1 MDDVSAPVVDENVAL
16 TQLISL
22 LEGRLRRAPSLPP
35 EFVQTADGLQ
45 DDFQVDPAAARALRV
60 DVILS
65 GAHVDAATRICAI
78 LGICPKISEASGSDQ
93 IAKLY
98 GSEVATLV
106 VNMTRVG
113 SLHARLP
120 GPTEGARS
128 GAQVQLSL
136 ELLRRMLLAMA
147 EDIRVVIVFLSI
159 RLDQLRQFAL
169 GAESIDQATCY
180 ETREVLVPL
189 ANRLGL
195 GFLKW
200 ELEDLA
206 FRFLEPLEYKKLAKA
221 LDEKRALRENFIDE
235 AVLKLQH
242 ALTNRKL
249 SAMVYGRPKHL
260 SSIAQK
266 LKLKRLTVDE
276 VHDLRAL
283 RVIVV
288 SIEDCY
294 LALDVVNNLWRSK
307 SEEFDDYIAKP
318 KPNGYQSIHCV
329 MIAEDGRSLEV
340 QIRTEAMHRFAEY
353 GVASHWRYKE
363 RGGTP
368 PAKGSSASSQSSH
381 EAQLNWMRQLL
392 AWQQDL
398 ARTLEAQRP
407 VDGEV
412 GVVNSQG
419 GMAPLLHPKRPSM
432 PEQAQDRV
440 YVLTPQ
446 ARIIELPSGATPLDF
461 AYHLHSGL
469 GHRCRGAKVN
479 GVLVTLSRPLRNA
492 ETVEVLLAPKN
503 QFDAGPSRDWLG
515 RDPVYLVSARA
526 KAKVRQWFA
535 AKEAETLIGS
545 VVLEVGLRA
554 DVKAENHSGKRTRG
568 APDLEQRSA
577 QPSERAA
584 SSSAPDTG
592 VLVVGVDAL
601 MTRLARCCRPI
612 PPDEITGYVSM
623 GKGVTVHRSQCSSLT
638 RLVGEKTERLISTS
652 WGDWEKY
659 RTERRYPVDIE
670 LMASDRPSLL
680 RDVSEVFAKG
690 KWNVLAVKTLS
701 RKDRASMRF
710 TFEVASLPALRDVL
724 SQLAQVSGVE
734 SVRRR
739 ADLGRKARH
748 TDSTVSI

>member
-1 MDDVSAPVVDENVAL
+1 MDDVSAPGVDENVAL
-16 TQLISL
+16 TQLLAL
-22 LEGRLRRAPSLPP
+22 LTGSAGR
-35 EFVQTADGLQ
+35 
-45 DDFQVDPAAARALRV
+45 AAAQPASSSETQEDLPEGIPTDPSVAQALRV
-60 DVILS
+60 DLILS
-65 GAHVDAATRICAI
+65 GAHVDSATRTCAI
-78 LGICPKISEASGSDQ
+78 LEICPQISGATGPDS
-93 IAKLY
+93 IAKIY
-98 GSEVATLV
+98 GAEVAILV
-106 VNMTRVG
+106 ANMARVG
-113 SLHARLP
+113 SLQARLP
-120 GPTEGARS
+120 GPAGVTRS
-128 GAQVQLSL
+128 RGQVQLSL

-169 GAESIDQATCY
+169 GAEPVDQALCY

-235 AVLKLQH
+235 AVLQLQH
-242 ALTNRKL
+242 ALTTRKL
-249 SAMVYGRPKHL
+249 SATVYGRPKHL

-283 RVIVV
+283 RVIVAN
-288 SIEDCY
+288 IEDCY
-294 LALDVVNNLWRSK
+294 LALDVVNSLWPSR

-340 QIRTEAMHRFAEY
+340 QIRTEEMHRFAEY

-398 ARTLEAQRP
+398 ARTLEAEWP
-407 VDGEV
+407 VEGEGNGV
-412 GVVNSQG
+412 GHQKG
-419 GMAPLLHPKRPSM
+419 KTPLARPKRPAM
-432 PEQAQDRV
+432 PAQAQDRV

-446 ARIIELPSGATPLDF
+446 ARIIELPTGATPLDF

-479 GVLVTLSRPLRNA
+479 GVLVPLSRPLRHA
-492 ETVEVLLAPKN
+492 DTVEVLLAPKN

-535 AKEAETLIGS
+535 AKEAETLAGS
-545 VVLEVGLRA
+545 PGSEAVHRA
-554 DVKAENHSGKRTRG
+554 DAKVELSSDKATKGVVDLATWSTHS
-568 APDLEQRSA
+568 SA
-577 QPSERAA
+577 RAA
-584 SSSAPDTG
+584 NGSAPDTG

-638 RLVGEKTERLISTS
+638 RLVGEKTERLIATS
-652 WGDWEKY
+652 WGHWEKY
-659 RTERRYPVDIE
+659 RTERRYPADIE
-670 LMASDRPSLL
+670 LMANDRPLLL

-701 RKDRASMRF
+701 RKEMASMRF
-710 TFEVASLPALRDVL
+710 TVEVASLPVLREAL
-724 SQLAQVSGVE
+724 SQLAQVGGVE

-739 ADLGRKARH
+739 ADLGRKARQ

>member
-1 MDDVSAPVVDENVAL
+1 MDDVSASVVDENVAL
-16 TQLISL
+16 AQLLSL
-22 LEGRLRRAPSLPP
+22 LKGRLGSASVAQAQPRPVLVS
-35 EFVQTADGLQ
+35 LQ
-45 DDFQVDPAAARALRV
+45 DDTQGDPSVARALRV
-60 DVILS
+60 DLILS
-65 GAHVDAATRICAI
+65 DAHVDSATRTCA
-78 LGICPKISEASGSDQ
+78 LLSICPKISGASGPDQ
-93 IAKLY
+93 IAKIY
-98 GSEVATLV
+98 GFEVATLV

-113 SLHARLP
+113 SLQARLP
-120 GPTEGARS
+120 GPAGVSRS

-169 GAESIDQATCY
+169 GTEPVDEALCY

-206 FRFLEPLEYKKLAKA
+206 FRFLEPQEYKKLAKA

-242 ALTNRKL
+242 ALTIRKL
-249 SAMVYGRPKHL
+249 SAAVYGRPKHL

-266 LKLKRLTVDE
+266 LRLKRLTVDE

-283 RVIVV
+283 RVIVA

-294 LALDVVNNLWRSK
+294 LALDVVNSLWRSR

-329 MIAEDGRSLEV
+329 MIADDGRSLEV
-340 QIRTEAMHRFAEY
+340 QIRTEQMHRFAEY

-363 RGGTP
+363 GGGTP

-398 ARTLEAQRP
+398 ARALEAQRP
-407 VDGEV
+407 VESEGTDLEDLAV
-412 GVVNSQG
+412 R
-419 GMAPLLHPKRPSM
+419 APLLRPKRPSM

-446 ARIIELPSGATPLDF
+446 ARIIELPAGATPLDF

-479 GVLVTLSRPLRNA
+479 GVLVPLSRPLRNA

-535 AKEAETLIGS
+535 AKDAEALVGS
-545 VVLEVGLRA
+545 MGPEAGHRS
-554 DVKAENHSGKRTRG
+554 DVKVEIDRDKKTKE
-568 APDLEQRSA
+568 PVDLARRSA
-577 QPSERAA
+577 QASERAA

-612 PPDEITGYVSM
+612 PLDEITGYVSM

-638 RLVGEKTERLISTS
+638 RLVGEKTERLIATS

-670 LMASDRPSLL
+670 LMATDRPLLL

-701 RKDRASMRF
+701 RKDSASMRF
-710 TFEVASLPALRDVL
+710 TFEVASLPALREAL

-739 ADLGRKARH
+739 ADLGRKARQ
-748 TDSTVSI
+748 TDSSVSI

>member
-1 MDDVSAPVVDENVAL
+1 MDDVSAALAEQNVAL
-16 TQLISL
+16 TQLLAL
-22 LEGRLRRAPSLPP
+22 LEGQGKADLAQSAQPDGAPESRREDFL
-35 EFVQTADGLQ
+35 DGRSASQ
-45 DDFQVDPAAARALRV
+45 ALRV
-60 DVILS
+60 DQILS
-65 GAHVDAATRICAI
+65 GAQVDAATRICAL
-78 LGICPKISEASGSDQ
+78 LGICPKLFEGANPEQ
-93 IAKLY
+93 IAKNY
-98 GSEVATLV
+98 GAEVATLV
-106 VNMTRVG
+106 VNMSRVG

-120 GPTEGARS
+120 GSAGLSRPG
-128 GAQVQLSL
+128 GQVQLSL

-169 GAESIDQATCY
+169 GVEPIDSLLCY

-221 LDEKRALRENFIDE
+221 LDEKRALRESFIDD
-235 AVLKLQH
+235 AVLKLQQ
-242 ALTNRKL
+242 ALMARKL
-249 SAMVYGRPKHL
+249 SALVYGRPKHL

-266 LKLKRLTVDE
+266 LKLKRLTIDE

-283 RVIVV
+283 RVIVASV
-288 SIEDCY
+288 EDCY
-294 LALDVVNNLWRSK
+294 LALDVVNGLWRSR

-318 KPNGYQSIHCV
+318 KSNGYQSIHCV

-340 QIRTEAMHRFAEY
+340 QIRTEDMHRFAEY

-398 ARTLEAQRP
+398 AQSLEARHL
-407 VDGEV
+407 VDGTGKELDQRAV
-412 GVVNSQG
+412 IESSVR
-419 GMAPLLHPKRPSM
+419 PKRPSM

-446 ARIIELPSGATPLDF
+446 ARIIELPAGATPLDF

-479 GVLVTLSRPLRNA
+479 GVLVPLSRPLHNA
-492 ETVEVLLAPKN
+492 DTVEVLLASKN

-535 AKEAETLIGS
+535 AKEAEALAGAS
-545 VVLEVGLRA
+545 GPEPVL
-554 DVKAENHSGKRTRG
+554 RG
-568 APDLEQRSA
+568 DAKVESKTDQKLKDPTDLGAHNSPYR
-577 QPSERAA
+577 ERAA
-584 SSSAPDTG
+584 SNSTQNTG

-638 RLVGEKTERLISTS
+638 RLVGEKTERLIATS

-659 RTERRYPVDIE
+659 RTERRYPVDLE
-670 LMASDRPSLL
+670 LMARDRPLLL

-701 RKDRASMRF
+701 RKDSASMRF
-710 TFEVASLPALRDVL
+710 TVEVASLPALREAL
-724 SQLAQVSGVE
+724 SQLAQVTGVE

-739 ADLGRKARH
+739 ADLGRKARQ